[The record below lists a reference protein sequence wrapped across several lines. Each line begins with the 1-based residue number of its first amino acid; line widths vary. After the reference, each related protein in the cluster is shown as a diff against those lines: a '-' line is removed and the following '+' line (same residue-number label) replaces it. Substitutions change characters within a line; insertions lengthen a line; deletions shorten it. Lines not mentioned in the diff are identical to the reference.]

1 MESLVGKTLG
11 QYQIV
16 QELGRGGM
24 AVVYKAYQPSLT
36 RYVAVKV
43 LPPQLSF
50 DEDFV
55 ERFVREARGAAVLHH
70 PNIITIHDVSE
81 QNGIH
86 YFVMEYLTG
95 KTLDAVLAGL
105 PMPLPRLLRIIDQV
119 ADALDHAHSQGLIHR
134 DIKPSNICVDE
145 TRNDHVVL
153 MDFGLV
159 RAGQDSKLTRTGMI
173 VGTPEYMSPEQAQGE
188 DVDYRTD
195 IYSLGVVLY
204 RMLTGVA
211 PFVRSTPAA
220 VLLAHVAYEPPP
232 VSQVNPSV
240 PKSVEAVTLKAMS
253 KDRNQRYPTA
263 GQFARD
269 LRVAITGQMPEGLVL
284 PVPAPRAAAP
294 PPTLVTAP
302 TTASLTAAH
311 PMPAAGPDYTV
322 AAPMTA
328 APMTAAPITATPI
341 TAAPM
346 TASPTTASMTPPQ
359 PLPAVAPS
367 YAPAAQK
374 KAGGTSPLVYVGL
387 GVAGLVVLCVAG
399 IAVAAALGLFK
410 PGGTATPPALT
421 PQAIQP
427 SPSVT
432 LLAAPSLREPAD
444 SAAFS
449 PKDTIQLSWE
459 AVSGLAAD
467 DSYVVTLECA
477 ASTSGPQKMQV
488 KETSYTVQSSLY
500 DSLDAPYQCRWNV
513 MVTGQGGAARSA
525 SSQTRLFSWSQ
536 PTATATAQPSATLA
550 ASPTSTSTSTPTPQP
565 LATNTRPPARTP
577 TPAVSCTGG
586 RIWNGT
592 DCVCPPD
599 KPEWFGG
606 VCNEKSKGGGG
617 NGGEPPPPPH

>member
-36 RYVAVKV
+36 RYVAIKV

-55 ERFVREARGAAVLHH
+55 ERFVREARGAAMLHH

-81 QNGIH
+81 QDGIH

-95 KTLDAVLAGL
+95 KTLDAVLGGQ
-105 PMPLPRLLRIIDQV
+105 PMPLPRISRIIDQV
-119 ADALDHAHSQGLIHR
+119 ADALDHAHSQGLLHR

-145 TRNDHVVL
+145 ARGDHVVL

-159 RAGQDSKLTRTGMI
+159 RAGQDSKLTKTGMI

-188 DVDYRTD
+188 EVDYRTD

-204 RMLTGVA
+204 RMLTGTA

-232 VSQVNPSV
+232 VSQINPSV
-240 PKSVEAVTLKAMS
+240 PKPVEAVVLKAMA
-253 KDRNQRYPTA
+253 KDRDQRYQSA
-263 GQFARD
+263 GQLARD
-269 LRVAITGQMPEGLVL
+269 LHVAITGQMPEGLT
-284 PVPAPRAAAP
+284 VPIPAARAAAP
-294 PPTLVTAP
+294 PPTLVATP
-302 TTASLTAAH
+302 TTASLTPARQQ
-311 PMPAAGPDYTV
+311 PAAAPGYTQ
-322 AAPMTA
+322 AAPTTA
-328 APMTAAPITATPI
+328 APMTVAT
-341 TAAPM
+341 
-346 TASPTTASMTPPQ
+346 TPPQ
-359 PLPAVAPS
+359 PFTAATPS
-367 YAPAAQK
+367 YAPTTPK
-374 KAGGTSPLVYVGL
+374 KAGGTSPLIYIGL

-410 PGGTATPPALT
+410 PGAGPATPQVLT
-421 PQAIQP
+421 PQAVEP
-427 SPSVT
+427 SPGVT
-432 LLAAPSLREPAD
+432 LLAAPTLKEPAD
-444 SAAFS
+444 SATFS

-459 AVSGLAAD
+459 AVSGLAAN

-477 ASTSGPQKMQV
+477 ASTSGPQKIQV
-488 KETSYTVQSSLY
+488 KGTSYTVQSSLY
-500 DSLDAPYQCRWNV
+500 DSLSAPYQCRWNV

-525 SSQTRLFSWSQ
+525 SSQTRQFSWSQ

-550 ASPTSTSTSTPTPQP
+550 ATPTSTSTSTATPRP
-565 LATNTRPPARTP
+565 LPTNTRPPARTP
-577 TPAVSCTGG
+577 TPEVTCSGG
-586 RIWNGT
+586 RTWNGT
-592 DCVCPPD
+592 ECVCPPD
-599 KPEWFGG
+599 KPEWFNGQ
-606 VCNEKSKGGGG
+606 CIEKGKGGGG
-617 NGGEPPPPPH
+617 GGGGNNTPAPP

>member
-55 ERFVREARGAAVLHH
+55 ERFVREARGAAMLHH

-81 QNGIH
+81 QDGIH

-95 KTLDAVLAGL
+95 KTLDVVLGGQ
-105 PMPLPRLLRIIDQV
+105 PMPLPRISRIFDQV

-188 DVDYRTD
+188 EVDYRTD

-204 RMLTGVA
+204 RMLTGTA

-220 VLLAHVAYEPPP
+220 VLLAHVAYEPPS
-232 VSQVNPSV
+232 VSQVNQSV
-240 PKSVEAVTLKAMS
+240 PKSVEAVVLKAMA
-253 KDRNQRYPTA
+253 KDRNQRYQSA
-263 GQFARD
+263 GQLARD
-269 LRVAITGQMPEGLVL
+269 LRVAITGQMPEGLTL
-284 PVPAPRAAAP
+284 PVPTAHVAAP
-294 PPTLVTAP
+294 SPTLV
-302 TTASLTAAH
+302 
-311 PMPAAGPDYTV
+311 
-322 AAPMTA
+322 
-328 APMTAAPITATPI
+328 AT
-341 TAAPM
+341 
-346 TASPTTASMTPPQ
+346 PTTASMTPQ
-359 PLPAVAPS
+359 RPLPAAAPDYTLAAPPTAS
-367 YAPAAQK
+367 MTPPHPLTAAAPGYAPTAKK
-374 KAGGTSPLVYVGL
+374 KAGGTSPLIYIGL

-399 IAVAAALGLFK
+399 IAVATALGLFK
-410 PGGTATPPALT
+410 PGGGTATPQVLT
-421 PQAIQP
+421 PQVVNP
-427 SPSVT
+427 SLSVT
-432 LLAAPSLREPAD
+432 LLAAPTLTEPAD
-444 SAAFS
+444 SATFL
-449 PKDTIQLSWE
+449 PKDTIRLSWK

-477 ASTSGPQKMQV
+477 SSAGGPQKIPV
-488 KETSYTVQSSLY
+488 KETSYAVQPSLY
-500 DSLDAPYQCRWNV
+500 DSLGAPYQCRWNV
-513 MVTGQGGAARSA
+513 MVVAQSGAARSA
-525 SSQTRLFSWSQ
+525 SSPTWQFSWNQ
-536 PTATATAQPSATLA
+536 PTITATARPSATRA
-550 ASPTSTSTSTPTPQP
+550 ATPTVYQHQHGDASDH
-565 LATNTRPPARTP
+565 LAHQHTTARADADPRRVLHGWPHLERRRVCLP
-577 TPAVSCTGG
+577 TGQA
-586 RIWNGT
+586 RM
-592 DCVCPPD
+592 D
-599 KPEWFGG
+599 
-606 VCNEKSKGGGG
+606 
-617 NGGEPPPPPH
+617 